1 MQSLDVSFRLPA
13 RHHGQFGR
21 QFQAPHI
28 YTRHHGQFGRQF
40 QAPHIHTRHHGQ
52 FGRQFQAPHIYTRHH
67 GQFGRQF
74 QAPYVNRISSVIRV
88 SLQKCCQSFL
98 FQLEDSF
105 S

>member
-1 MQSLDVSFRLPA
+1 MDYPRALDSSPEDRGLGVRDCT

-40 QAPHIHTRHHGQ
+40 QAPHI
-52 FGRQFQAPHIYTRHH
+52 YTRHH

-74 QAPYVNRISSVIRV
+74 QAPICITTARFQVSS
-88 SLQKCCQSFL
+88 
-98 FQLEDSF
+98 
-105 S
+105 